1 MKKLFKTW
9 LGFAS
14 LLGALLCLPQTVT
27 AAEDEPIIEFKTVVA
42 EVSGGSSVTIFI
54 GGFKKEV
61 DYLDLDCGAGLEE
74 QKMGIASFDKE
85 TQTWSGGMTY
95 TCIPGKDGVVKIYG
109 DASNIG
115 AINFEGCYIS
125 QLKMANMPN
134 LYYLNLDH
142 NQLEALDLSDQSS
155 LQYIT
160 VADNPFNK
168 SPLKIGG
175 NKPNLQ
181 LLAIGQTE
189 NLDQSFNLSD
199 YPSIISFDAHA
210 CKGLKTLDP
219 SKCPELQQL
228 SLDLTQLTSL
238 DVSKNTHLTILN
250 ISDTNIPE
258 IDLSNLTYLQ
268 QFYADRQGTQ
278 TKLKKLDV
286 TNNPS
291 LVYLFAAGND
301 FTEVDVTKNDF
312 LQQLYLADNK
322 LTSIDLSNNRNLVNV
337 ILRNNCFTYA
347 TLPEPQG
354 TWNQYDYYQRNM
366 AIAPTY
372 KVGDV
377 IDMSDKVLREGTT
390 TTFGMFLVNETDLT
404 TTALDESYYKY
415 ENGKVT
421 LLKEIGEDL
430 KVYLAF
436 ANDMFPDLQ
445 LDYLP
450 LRTDNFRIKTVED
463 FGKPDIAFS
472 LSAPVSRD
480 GVDVKLKIGITGAT
494 EANPKKF
501 YVDFGD
507 GQKKEYTAT
516 TETIPADFNVNTTS
530 KYGTIT
536 VYVEQDD
543 QVNAIGVDGMT
554 LNSIDLSKARSMQYL
569 SLIGTGLYSI
579 DLGYNKGLKSLVL
592 NGNYFSSLNI
602 RGVNDYFQKNFLQD
616 IDLSNNGML
625 SVTLNDMG
633 TIHNLNL
640 SNNFIEE
647 LSLKDADNMETLN
660 LSNNS
665 LTSVN
670 LSYMTL
676 MTKCD
681 ISNNKVVDLVMPETN
696 SLREFKCEQNA
707 LNFSTLPVLEGI
719 DVYTYAPQKDVQ
731 IATLA
736 PGIDLENHRQNG
748 TTVYVW
754 KKEDG
759 TALTE
764 GTDYTLSNGMTRF
777 LSPIFGQKV
786 YCEMTNPSFPG
797 LALKTSLVEAAD
809 MPHNKLATFTTLED
823 GEATMILR
831 ANAISTICIDWKGGG
846 VAVETYA
853 VGSDLVITPI
863 KTYAG
868 RECAVYAYD
877 ADVPLTVFNLTNA
890 KLADVDLTN
899 MTQLTLV
906 NIDNAG
912 ISDIKLPGGH
922 NLMEL
927 KLNNNNFESIDLG
940 DHAADLMLLSMN
952 NNKLTSFDATAF
964 KNLGMLYLAKN
975 QLTDVKLD
983 NSNMWD
989 LDLSGNQLA
998 TIDVSKLPSL
1008 NQIFLTNNL
1017 LETIDLS
1024 KAKDLRA
1031 VHIDMNK
1038 FRFSTLPVPG
1048 KYQDYQ
1054 YGDQQPIDVTIENGV
1069 IDLSAEKEIDGTA
1082 TTYRWFVGS
1091 PWYDEDSGELTGE
1104 ELYVDDEYFLKDGVT
1119 TFNLSSTIENV
1130 VGAMLNE
1137 KFPNLTVYTNPISV
1151 AASSGIEGVE
1161 MDDANA
1167 PVKVYNINGMR
1178 LDNVNGKGLYI
1189 IKQGNKTRK
1198 VVK

>member
-14 LLGALLCLPQTVT
+14 LVSALLCLPQTVT
-27 AAEDEPIIEFKTVVA
+27 AAEDEPIIEFKTVVE

-54 GGFKKEV
+54 GGFNKEE
-61 DYLDLDCGAGLEE
+61 DYLDIDCGAGLEE
-74 QKMGIASFDKE
+74 QEMGLGTFDKTTE
-85 TQTWSGGMTY
+85 TWSGGMYY
-95 TCIPGKDGVVKIYG
+95 TCTPGKDGVVKIYG

-115 AINFEGCYIS
+115 VINFEGCYIS
-125 QLKMANMPN
+125 QLKMADMPN

-142 NQLEALDLSDQSS
+142 NQLESLDLSKHSS

-160 VADNPFNK
+160 VVDNPFNK

-175 NKPNLQ
+175 NKPKLQ
-181 LLAIGQTE
+181 VLAIGLTD

-199 YPSIISFDAHA
+199 YPSIISFDAYA

-219 SKCPELQQL
+219 TGCPELQQL
-228 SLDLTQLTSL
+228 SLDGTQLSSL

-250 ISDTNIPE
+250 ISDTNIPSV
-258 IDLSNLTYLQ
+258 DLSNLLYLQ

-278 TKLKKLDV
+278 TKLEKLDV
-286 TNNPS
+286 TNNIS
-291 LVYLFAAGND
+291 LVYLFAAGNN
-301 FTEVDVTKNDF
+301 FKEVDVSKNDF
-312 LQQLYLADNK
+312 LQQLYLADNM
-322 LTSIDLSNNRNLVNV
+322 LTNIDLSNNRNLVNV

-347 TLPEPQG
+347 TLPEPQNS
-354 TWNQYDYYQRNM
+354 WVQYDYYQKNM
-366 AIAPTY
+366 AVAPTY

-377 IDMSDKVLREGTT
+377 IDLSDKVLREGTT
-390 TTFGMFLVNETDLT
+390 TKCGMFLVDETNLT
-404 TTALDESYYKY
+404 TTALDETYYKY

-421 LLKEIGEDL
+421 LLKEISGDL
-430 KVYLAF
+430 KAYLAF
-436 ANDMFPDLQ
+436 ENDMFPDLQ

-450 LRTDNFRIKTVED
+450 LRTDNFRVKTVED
-463 FGKPDIAFS
+463 YGKPDIAFS
-472 LSAPVSRD
+472 LSTPVSSN
-480 GVDVKLKIGITGAT
+480 GVDVKLKVGVAGAT

-507 GQKKEYTAT
+507 GVKKEFTAT
-516 TETIPADFNVNTTS
+516 SETIPAEFNVNTNS
-530 KYGTIT
+530 SLGTIT

-543 QVNAIGVDGMT
+543 KVNALGVDGMK
-554 LNSIDLSKARSMQYL
+554 LNSIDLSNLRSMQYL
-569 SLIGTGLYSI
+569 SLVGTGLFSI

-592 NGNYFSSLNI
+592 NGNFFSSLNI

-616 IDLSNNGML
+616 IDLSDNGMM

-640 SNNFIEE
+640 SNNYIEE

-660 LSNNS
+660 LSQNS

-681 ISNNKVVDLVMPETN
+681 ISNNQIVDLVMPETDA
-696 SLREFKCEQNA
+696 LKEFKCENNA
-707 LNFSTLPVLEGI
+707 LNFSTLPALEGL
-719 DVYTYAPQKDVQ
+719 DVYSYAPQKDVQ

-736 PGIDLENHRQNG
+736 PGIDLEDHIQNG

-754 KKEDG
+754 KQEDG

-764 GTDYTLSNGMTRF
+764 GTDYTITNGMTRF
-777 LSPIFGQKV
+777 LSPIFGKKV

-797 LALKTSLVEAAD
+797 LVLKTSLVEAAD
-809 MPHNKLATFTTLED
+809 MPSHKLATFKTLED

-831 ANAISTICIDWKGGG
+831 ARDITTICVDWKGGG
-846 VAVETYA
+846 VGLATYS
-853 VGSDLVITPI
+853 VDNNLTTLNV

-868 RECAVYAYD
+868 RECAVYAYKAD
-877 ADVPLTVFNLTNA
+877 APLYVFNLTDA

-899 MTQLTLV
+899 MTQLAMV

-912 ISDIKLPGGH
+912 ISDIKLPSGH
-922 NLMEL
+922 NLIEL
-927 KLNNNNFESIDLG
+927 KLNNNNFETIDLSE
-940 DHAADLMLLSMN
+940 HAADLSLLSIN
-952 NNKLTSFDATAF
+952 KNKLTSFDVTAF
-964 KNLGMLYLAKN
+964 TNLRLLYLADN
-975 QLTDVKLD
+975 KLE
-983 NSNMWD
+983 NVTLNNRELYD
-989 LDLSGNQLA
+989 LDLSGNKLA
-998 TIDVSKLPSL
+998 SVDVTKLPELYQLFLSN
-1008 NQIFLTNNL
+1008 NQLSS
-1017 LETIDLS
+1017 IDLS
-1024 KAKDLRA
+1024 KSSKLN
-1031 VHIDMNK
+1031 VLHIDKNK

-1048 KYQDYQ
+1048 KYYVYQ
-1054 YGDQQPIDVTIENGV
+1054 YGEQQPIDITVNEGAV
-1069 IDLSAEKEIDGTA
+1069 DLSSEKEVDGTA
-1082 TTYRWFVGS
+1082 TTFRWFVGS

-1104 ELYVDDEYFLKDGVT
+1104 ELYVNDEYYVNDGVT
-1119 TFNLSSTIENV
+1119 IFTTPIENV
-1130 VGAMLNE
+1130 VCAMLND
-1137 KFPNLTVYTNPISV
+1137 KFPNFTVYTNAIDVPT
-1151 AASSGIEGVE
+1151 AGIEGVE

-1167 PVKVYNINGMR
+1167 PAKVYNINGMR

-1198 VVK
+1198 VIK

>member
-1 MKKLFKTW
+1 MKRLFKTW

-14 LLGALLCLPQTVT
+14 LVGALLCLPQTVT

-42 EVSGGSSVTIFI
+42 EASGGTSVTIFV
-54 GGFKKEV
+54 GGFNKEE
-61 DYLDLDCGAGLEE
+61 DYLDIDCGAGLEE
-74 QKMGIASFDKE
+74 QEMGIASFDKTTE
-85 TQTWSGGMTY
+85 TWSGGMTY
-95 TCIPGKDGVVKIYG
+95 TCTPGSDGVVKIYG
-109 DASNIG
+109 DPSNI
-115 AINFEGCYIS
+115 AVINFEGCYIS
-125 QLKMANMPN
+125 QIKMANMPN

-160 VADNPFNK
+160 VADNPFDK

-181 LLAIGQTE
+181 VLAIGQTD

-199 YPSIISFDAHA
+199 YPNIISFDAYA
-210 CKGLKTLDP
+210 CKGLKTVDP
-219 SKCPELQQL
+219 TGCPELQQL
-228 SLDLTQLTSL
+228 SLDGTQVSSL

-250 ISDTNIPE
+250 ISDTNIPS

-268 QFYADRQGTQ
+268 QFYADRQGSQ
-278 TKLKKLDV
+278 TKLEKLDV
-286 TNNPS
+286 TNNIS
-291 LVYLFAAGND
+291 LVYLFAAGNN

-312 LQQLYLADNK
+312 LQQLYLADNM

-354 TWNQYDYYQRNM
+354 TWVQYDYYQRNM
-366 AIAPTY
+366 PVAATY

-377 IDMSDKVLREGTT
+377 IDLSDKVLREGTT
-390 TTFGMFLVNETDLT
+390 TTFGMFLVDETNLT

-450 LRTDNFRIKTVED
+450 LRTDNFRVKTVEE

-472 LSAPVSRD
+472 LSTPVLDRN
-480 GVDVKLKIGITGAT
+480 GVDVKLKVGIVGAT

-507 GQKKEYTAT
+507 GQKKEFTAT
-516 TETIPADFNVNTTS
+516 TETIPADFNVNTKST
-530 KYGTIT
+530 YGTIT

-543 QVNAIGVDGMT
+543 IVNALGIDGMT
-554 LNSIDLSKARSMQYL
+554 LNSIDLSKLRSMQYL
-569 SLIGTGLYSI
+569 SLVGTGLYAI

-616 IDLSNNGML
+616 IDLSNNGMM

-660 LSNNS
+660 LSTNS

-696 SLREFKCEQNA
+696 SLKEFKCEQNA
-707 LNFSTLPVLEGI
+707 LNFSTLPVLEGL
-719 DVYTYAPQKDVQ
+719 DVFTFAPQKDVQ

-736 PGIDLENHRQNG
+736 PSIDLEDHSQGG

-754 KKEDG
+754 KQEDG

-764 GTDYTLSNGMTRF
+764 GTDYTITDGMTLF
-777 LSPIFGQKV
+777 LSPIFGKKV
-786 YCEMTNPSFPG
+786 YCEMSNPSFPG
-797 LALKTSLVEAAD
+797 LTLKTSSVEAAD
-809 MPHNKLATFTTLED
+809 MPKNKLATFKTLED

-831 ANAISTICIDWKGGG
+831 ANDISTICIDWKGGG
-846 VAVETYA
+846 LSMATYS
-853 VGSDLVITPI
+853 VDNNLTTLNV

-868 RECAVYAYD
+868 RECAVYAYK
-877 ADVPLTVFNLTNA
+877 ADVPLYVFNITGA

-912 ISDIKLPGGH
+912 ISEIKLPSGH
-922 NLMEL
+922 NLKEL

-940 DHAADLMLLSMN
+940 DNAADLMLLSMN
-952 NNKLTSFDATAF
+952 DNKLTSFDATACR
-964 KNLGMLYLAKN
+964 NLSLLYLANN
-975 QLTDVKLD
+975 QLAEVKLD

-998 TIDVSKLPSL
+998 TIDLSKVPSL
-1008 NQIFLTNNL
+1008 NQVFLSNNL

-1024 KAKDLRA
+1024 KISDLRA
-1031 VHIDMNK
+1031 VHIDKNK
-1038 FRFSTLPVPG
+1038 FRFSTLPLPV
-1048 KYQDYQ
+1048 YQEYQ
-1054 YGDQQPIDVTIENGV
+1054 YGEQQPIDVTIENGV
-1069 IDLSAEKEIDGTA
+1069 IDLSSEKEIDGAA
-1082 TTYRWFVGS
+1082 TTYRWFVGE

-1104 ELYVDDEYFLKDGVT
+1104 ELYIDDEYFLKDGIT
-1119 TFNLSSTIENV
+1119 TFNLSSPIENV

-1151 AASSGIEGVE
+1151 TAAGIQGVE
-1161 MDDANA
+1161 IDNTNGPA
-1167 PVKVYNINGMR
+1167 KVYNINGMR
-1178 LDNVNGKGLYI
+1178 LDNANGKGIFI